1 MYTLRLSPPFAS
13 VRSVTRTASECA
25 HPNRKFSFPTKSE
38 RFSVLRL
45 EPGLLKKS
53 FQSRSMP
60 RSRGATPRKPI
71 HSPGIV
77 TVNTVARMLTATRSD
92 IPRNWPTTIE
102 IVRNSAST
110 NKLPNKNRSST
121 FVEANTAIAI
131 SGAEKS
137 EEVRRSVA
145 RGSAMLCR
153 LLPRLFLPPNR
164 HAVCTQ
170 EPFRF
175 SDGVLPEMK
184 NAGGQDCVS
193 FSLRQYV

>member
-1 MYTLRLSPPFAS
+1 
-13 VRSVTRTASECA
+13 
-25 HPNRKFSFPTKSE
+25 
-38 RFSVLRL
+38 
-45 EPGLLKKS
+45 
-53 FQSRSMP
+53 MP

-71 HSPGIV
+71 HSAGIV

-121 FVEANTAIAI
+121 FEEANAAIAI

-137 EEVRRSVA
+137 KEVRRSVA
-145 RGSAMLCR
+145 RGSLKAVFAHSR
-153 LLPRLFLPPNR
+153 DFFLPANR
-164 HAVCTQ
+164 HAVCAQ
-170 EPFRF
+170 EPLRF
-175 SDGVLPEMK
+175 SDCVLPEVK

-193 FSLRQYV
+193 FSLRQYVQKVFQATGSAACDDRNSDG